1 MVDYKCKKII
11 VADGQ
16 GGVAHTIELGGDVDS
31 GDVTWKH
38 GSETETPTLEDRA
51 NTMWEIWQPGRNVI
65 HSGSS
70 SLYGD
75 AIPHTAILS
84 RSSLA
89 SNVDEDDR
97 TNVQG
102 SCSFA
107 VGELNYVGASSSGI
121 IGTNNSLSG
130 SNSSGNNGLIVGEA
144 CSADNET
151 YNFILNGK
159 GLKIQSLNSDSLCI
173 LGRYNAYDSSPDS
186 INSIN
191 TNTLLVIG
199 KGSDNSNRGNVL
211 RVDKNRIMTSCSD
224 IIFSNLTQGISIF
237 NGDYNSQ
244 DLSTTDSIISM
255 TFKHNAFAITKD
267 YAVIDQNT
275 QKIVQRQDE
284 LTSIQEDK
292 IKTKTIIVDT
302 IKIKQSFG
310 NNTNDSA
317 LKNIFV
323 TKGKSENN
331 ILQFSINR
339 FISINNLGNIVP
351 ITTTNQYPIGVFTEY
366 EKDKNN
372 DPITTQPLIATS
384 GLAWVRC
391 VASAP
396 YEIGSFC
403 QIDSSTGKLTSYSN
417 TTESIPYLNKY
428 WVVLDRKS
436 GGDNSEVLINLDQSF
451 SK

>member
-1 MVDYKCKKII
+1 MANYKCKKII

-16 GGVAHTIELGGDVDS
+16 GGASRTIELGGDVDS

-38 GSETETPTLEDRA
+38 GDVSETPTLEDRA
-51 NTMWEIWQPGRNVI
+51 HSMWEIWQPGRNI
-65 HSGSS
+65 INSGSS
-70 SLYGD
+70 SRYGG
-75 AIPHTAILS
+75 IISHTAILS
-84 RSSLA
+84 SSPLVYNYDE
-89 SNVDEDDR
+89 SNR

-107 VGELNYVGASSSGI
+107 VGELNYVGTSSSGV

-144 CSADNET
+144 CSADNEI

-159 GLKIQSLNSDSLCI
+159 GLNIQSLNSDSLCI
-173 LGRYNAYDSSPDS
+173 LGRYNAYNSSPDS

-191 TNTLLVIG
+191 PDTLLVIG
-199 KGSDNSNRGNVL
+199 KGLNNSNRGNVL
-211 RVDKNRIMTSCSD
+211 RVDTNRIMTSCSD
-224 IIFSNLTQGISIF
+224 IIFSNLAQGISIF
-237 NGDYNSQ
+237 NGDYDKQ

-267 YAVIDQNT
+267 YATIDQNT
-275 QKIVQRQDE
+275 QKVVQRRDE

-310 NNTNDSA
+310 NNTNDSD

-323 TKGKSENN
+323 TKGKSADN

-339 FISINNLGNIVP
+339 FISIDNLGNIIP

-372 DPITTQPLIATS
+372 NPITTQPLIATS

-391 VASAP
+391 IASAP

-403 QIDSSTGKLTSYSN
+403 QIDSLTGKLTSYSN
-417 TTESIPYLNKY
+417 TEESTPYLNKY